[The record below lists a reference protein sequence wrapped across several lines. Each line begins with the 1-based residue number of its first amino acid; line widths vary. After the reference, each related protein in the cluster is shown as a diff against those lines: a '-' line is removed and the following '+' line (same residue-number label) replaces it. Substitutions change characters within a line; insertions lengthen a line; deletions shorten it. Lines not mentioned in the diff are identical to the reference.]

1 MNRGANIETVSGRTL
16 VTVSGAVTT
25 PISPASFPRAA
36 AMADVFQF
44 YRFVDL
50 KVTIL
55 PGSTGGHTTGFAPGS
70 GFDTAPTSTAQILE
84 LPFAAIS
91 PASKTVDTVFKVPR
105 KELLRDTQLPWFKTI
120 AGTPDAQFEIQGNLY
135 SVSTAGLFIVDWRV
149 EFQSW
154 NLAGQSPLLKGN
166 ISSSL
171 STPKPTSGRIRALRG
186 SDDIVD
192 SNASNNNANAS
203 VVVIDGMTYY
213 KSSA

>member
-1 MNRGANIETVSGRTL
+1 MNRGSNIETVSGRTL
-16 VTVSGAVTT
+16 VSVTGAVTT

-50 KVTIL
+50 KITIL
-55 PGSTGGHTTGFAPGS
+55 PGSTGGHATGFAPGS
-70 GFDTAPTSTAQILE
+70 GFDTSPSATSQILE

-91 PASKTVDTVFKVPR
+91 PAVKTVDTVFRVPR
-105 KELLRDTQLPWFKTI
+105 KELLRDVQLPWFKTI
-120 AGTPDAQFEIQGNLY
+120 AGTPDSQFEVQGNLY
-135 SVSTAGLFIVDWRV
+135 SVSTAGLFIVDWTV

-154 NLAGQSPLLKGN
+154 NLAGQSPLLKAPL
-166 ISSSL
+166 SSSL
-171 STPKPTSGRIRALRG
+171 GKNKATSAKPLVLRSSDSCGDSGTS
-186 SDDIVD
+186 
-192 SNASNNNANAS
+192 SNGANSS